1 MEDATF
7 SGEQKALCFE
17 DQKYNL
23 QMMEK
28 EFDIKA
34 VHLEGS
40 WDTCL
45 TTEDPLEE
53 KTKHLRLV
61 MSLLRRVQSP

>member
-1 MEDATF
+1 MEDTTF

-23 QMMEK
+23 QMMGK

-34 VHLEGS
+34 VPLEGF
-40 WDTCL
+40 WDI
-45 TTEDPLEE
+45 
-53 KTKHLRLV
+53 
-61 MSLLRRVQSP
+61 